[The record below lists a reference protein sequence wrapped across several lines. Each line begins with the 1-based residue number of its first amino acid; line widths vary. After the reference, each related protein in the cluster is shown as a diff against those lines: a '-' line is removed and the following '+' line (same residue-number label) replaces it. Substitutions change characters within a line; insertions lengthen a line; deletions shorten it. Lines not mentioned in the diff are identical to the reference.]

1 MARKKARSAKQKA
14 NDKRLGRA
22 AKKRSTSKRSTRSN
36 PKRNRKTT
44 NKRKKTSRK
53 SVAKKKNSRRSKAT
67 GSVRGFFKGSSLL
80 GKAAM
85 GIGAASIAGI
95 ALNAIA
101 PQFSGIGKLGTAFLV
116 GGPIG
121 GVSQLLLGGGLGAAG
136 LGGLGE
142 GVQGLFPQQ
151 RTEGAPPQ
159 ALTV

>member
-1 MARKKARSAKQKA
+1 MAKKKRSAAQRR
-14 NDKRLGRA
+14 NDKRLGAA
-22 AKKRSTSKRSTRSN
+22 AKKRGNPKRKTKTAS
-36 PKRNRKTT
+36 KRNRKTT

-53 SVAKKKNSRRSKAT
+53 SNVAKKGSKRSRAT
-67 GSVRGFFKGSSLL
+67 TGVKSFFRGSSLL

-101 PQFSGIGKLGTAFLV
+101 PQFSGIGKLGVAFLT

-151 RTEGAPPQ
+151 RTEGAP
-159 ALTV
+159 AGSLTV

>member
-1 MARKKARSAKQKA
+1 MAKKKRSAAQRR
-14 NDKRLGRA
+14 NDKRLGAA
-22 AKKRSTSKRSTRSN
+22 AKKRGNPKRKTKTAS
-36 PKRNRKTT
+36 KRNRKTT

-53 SVAKKKNSRRSKAT
+53 NNVAKKRRFNGSRAKGGVKS
-67 GSVRGFFKGSSLL
+67 FFRGSSLL

-101 PQFSGIGKLGTAFLV
+101 PQFSGIGKLGVAFLT

-151 RTEGAPPQ
+151 RTEGAP
-159 ALTV
+159 AGSLTV

>member
-1 MARKKARSAKQKA
+1 MATKKRRSAKQKA

-22 AKKRSTSKRSTRSN
+22 AKKRSTSKRSSKSTSKRS
-36 PKRNRKTT
+36 RKTS
-44 NKRKKTSRK
+44 NKRKKSSRNP
-53 SVAKKKNSRRSKAT
+53 VAKKRRFNGGRAKSGVK
-67 GSVRGFFKGSSLL
+67 GFFRGSSLL

-121 GVSQLLLGGGLGAAG
+121 GVSQLLLGGGLGASG

>member
-1 MARKKARSAKQKA
+1 MAKKKRSAAQRR
-14 NDKRLGRA
+14 NDKRLGAA
-22 AKKRSTSKRSTRSN
+22 AKKRGNPKRKTKTAS
-36 PKRNRKTT
+36 KRNRKTT

-53 SVAKKKNSRRSKAT
+53 PVAKKKSSRSKAT
-67 GSVRGFFKGSSLL
+67 SSVKGFFRGSSLL

-101 PQFSGIGKLGTAFLV
+101 PQFSGIGKLGVAFLT

-151 RTEGAPPQ
+151 RTEGAPAG

>member
-1 MARKKARSAKQKA
+1 MARKKTRSAAQKR
-14 NDKRLGRA
+14 NDKRLGAA
-22 AKKRSTSKRSTRSN
+22 AKKRGK
-36 PKRNRKTT
+36 PKRIIKRITKRNSPRT
-44 NKRKKTSRK
+44 NKRKSKPKRNVAKRK
-53 SVAKKKNSRRSKAT
+53 SFRSKGVT
-67 GSVRGFFKGSSLL
+67 GVKSFFKGSSLL

-95 ALNAIA
+95 ALNSIA
-101 PQFSGIGKLGTAFLV
+101 PQFSGIGKLGVAFLT

-151 RTEGAPPQ
+151 RTEGAP
-159 ALTV
+159 AGSLTV

>member
-1 MARKKARSAKQKA
+1 MAKKARSAAQKR
-14 NDKRLGRA
+14 NDKRLGKA
-22 AKKRSTSKRSTRSN
+22 AKKRGNPKRKTKTAS
-36 PKRNRKTT
+36 KRNRKTT
-44 NKRKKTSRK
+44 NKRKKTSRNP
-53 SVAKKKNSRRSKAT
+53 VAKKNSRRSKAT
-67 GSVRGFFKGSSLL
+67 SGVKSFFKGSSLL

-101 PQFSGIGKLGTAFLV
+101 PQFSGIGKLGVAFLT

-151 RTEGAPPQ
+151 RTEGAPAG